1 MKTLITAVEVRNF
14 AKTGEKTLYVEAG
27 SIITPAAW
35 DEAKEL
41 AVSILTAPEKVAE
54 CTQERERNNNE
65 VNPDFL
71 ARVVGEVIACLQ
83 QSKQAMPLQAETD
96 PCGLKLIWGERLVF
110 SGSVTGSPRDN
121 VQVAEIVGSKESKQ
135 LSVKIVKMED
145 ASFSRETLLDET
157 VYIAEGILECT
168 VNGKR
173 YRGNRGDSYYIP
185 AHQQVT
191 MSSPGKT
198 ICFVVT
204 SALR

>member
-1 MKTLITAVEVRNF
+1 MPDKMVFLKNAADHKALI
-14 AKTGEKTLYVEAG
+14 
-27 SIITPAAW
+27 
-35 DEAKEL
+35 D
-41 AVSILTAPEKVAE
+41 
-54 CTQERERNNNE
+54 
-65 VNPDFL
+65 
-71 ARVVGEVIACLQ
+71 
-83 QSKQAMPLQAETD
+83 
-96 PCGLKLIWGERLVF
+96 
-110 SGSVTGSPRDN
+110 
-121 VQVAEIVGSKESKQ
+121 Q
-135 LSVKIVKMED
+135 LE
-145 ASFSRETLLDET
+145 LLDET

>member
-41 AVSILTAPEKVAE
+41 AVSILTAQEKTAE
-54 CTQERERNNNE
+54 CYTERESKGNE

-96 PCGLKLIWGERLVF
+96 PCGLKLIRGERLVF

-121 VQVAEIVGSKESKQ
+121 IQVAEIVGSKESKQ
-135 LSVKIVKMED
+135 LSARIMKMED
-145 ASFSRETLLDET
+145 TSFSRETVLDET

-168 VNGKR
+168 VNGKQ
-173 YRGNRGDSYYIP
+173 YRGKAGDSFYIP
-185 AHQQVT
+185 AQQQVT
-191 MSSPGKT
+191 ISTPGKT

>member
-41 AVSILTAPEKVAE
+41 AVSILTAQEKTAE
-54 CTQERERNNNE
+54 CYTERESKGNE

-96 PCGLKLIWGERLVF
+96 PCGLKLIRGEHLVYC
-110 SGSVTGSPRDN
+110 GSVTGSPRDN
-121 VQVAEIVGSKESKQ
+121 IQVAEIVGSRDSKQ
-135 LSVKIVKMED
+135 LAARLMKMED
-145 ASFSRETLLDET
+145 TSFLRETAFDEAL
-157 VYIAEGILECT
+157 YIVEGKMECT

-173 YRGNRGDSYYIP
+173 YRGSAGDSFYIP
-185 AHQQVT
+185 AHQQITLSTQEKAV
-191 MSSPGKT
+191 
-198 ICFVVT
+198 CFAVT

>member
-1 MKTLITAVEVRNF
+1 MKTLITAVEVKNF

-54 CTQERERNNNE
+54 CTQECESNNNE

-83 QSKQAMPLQAETD
+83 QSKQAIPLQAETD
-96 PCGLKLIWGERLVF
+96 PCGLKHIWGERLVL